1 MVGKLTG
8 NIKMT
13 NKILN
18 NSSILITGGTGSFG
32 HTFVPMTL
40 ARHNP
45 RRLVI
50 YSRDEMKQWEMAKL
64 YEHDKRV
71 RFFIGDV
78 RDKDRLSR
86 ALTGIDFVVH
96 AAATKIVPTAEYN
109 PFECVKTNI
118 NGAMNLIDACID
130 RGVKR
135 VVALSTDKA
144 SSPANLYGATKLA
157 SDKLFI
163 AGNSYS
169 GQEGTR
175 FAVVRYGNVMGSRG
189 SVIPFFI
196 TEAKKG
202 ILPITDTRMTR
213 FMITLEEGV
222 DLVCH
227 AFDDMKGGEI
237 YVKKIP
243 SMNILDLARAS
254 APDAKHEIVGIRP
267 GEKLHEQM
275 IGPEDAPHTYEYPE
289 YYKILPA
296 IHNWSQ
302 DPERISDGKL
312 VQSDFTYSSDN
323 NSDWMSVE
331 TLSSWITQNS
341 EKIGKI

>member
-1 MVGKLTG
+1 MLT
-8 NIKMT
+8 
-13 NKILN
+13 

-40 ARHNP
+40 AKYNP

-64 YEHDKRV
+64 YGDDERV

-78 RDKDRLSR
+78 RDKDRLVR
-86 ALTGIDFVVH
+86 ALNGIDFVVH

-109 PFECVKTNI
+109 PFECVKTNVF
-118 NGAMNLIDACID
+118 GAMNLIDACID
-130 RGVKR
+130 QGVKR

-144 SSPANLYGATKLA
+144 SSPANLYGATKLT

-169 GQEGTR
+169 GTNDTR

-196 TEAKKG
+196 TQADKG
-202 ILPITDTRMTR
+202 VLPITDARMTR
-213 FMITLEEGV
+213 FIITLEQGV
-222 DLVCH
+222 DLVFH
-227 AFDDMKGGEI
+227 AFDDMVGGEI

-243 SMNILDLARAS
+243 SMKVTDIAQTV
-254 APDAKHEIVGIRP
+254 APVAKQEIVGIRP

-275 IGPEDAPHTYEYPE
+275 IGPEDAPYTYEYPE
-289 YYKILPA
+289 HYKVLPA
-296 IHNWSQ
+296 IHNWSM
-302 DPERISDGKL
+302 DPARINGGSL
-312 VQSDFTYSSDN
+312 VEPEFTYCSDN
-323 NSDWMSVE
+323 NQEWMSIASLQ
-331 TLSSWITQNS
+331 TWIEQNR
-341 EKIGKI
+341 EHIGKI

>member
-1 MVGKLTG
+1 MLS
-8 NIKMT
+8 
-13 NKILN
+13 

-40 ARHNP
+40 AKYNP

-50 YSRDEMKQWEMAKL
+50 YSRDEMKQWEMAKN
-64 YEHDKRV
+64 YGDDPRV

-78 RDKDRLSR
+78 RDKDRLAR
-86 ALTGIDFVVH
+86 ALNGVDYVVH

-109 PFECVKTNI
+109 PFECVKTNVL
-118 NGAMNLIDACID
+118 GAMNLIDACID
-130 RGVKR
+130 QGVKR

-144 SSPANLYGATKLA
+144 SSPVNLYGATKLT

-169 GQEGTR
+169 GGADTR

-189 SVIPFFI
+189 SVIPFFLTL
-196 TEAKKG
+196 TEKG
-202 ILPITDTRMTR
+202 ALPITDERMTR

-222 DLVCH
+222 DLVWR
-227 AFDDMKGGEI
+227 AFEGMVGGEI

-243 SMNILDLARAS
+243 SMKVTDIAIAI
-254 APDAKHEIVGIRP
+254 APEAKHDIVGIRP

-275 IGPEDAPHTYEYPE
+275 ISYEDAPHTYEYKTF
-289 YYKILPA
+289 YKILPS
-296 IHNWSQ
+296 IHQWSD
-302 DPERISDGKL
+302 DPLRINGGKKVEL
-312 VQSDFTYSSDN
+312 DFTYCSDN
-323 NSDWMSVE
+323 NSEWMSIND
-331 TLSSWITQNS
+331 LRMWIQQNHN
-341 EKIGKI
+341 KIGKI

>member
-1 MVGKLTG
+1 M
-8 NIKMT
+8 
-13 NKILN
+13 LN

-32 HTFVPMTL
+32 HAFVPMTL
-40 ARHNP
+40 AKYNP

-50 YSRDEMKQWEMAKL
+50 FSRDEMKQWEMAKL
-64 YEHDKRV
+64 YQNDERV

-86 ALTGIDFVVH
+86 ALNDIDYVVH

-118 NGAMNLIDACID
+118 IGAMNLIDACID
-130 RGVKR
+130 QGVKR
-135 VVALSTDKA
+135 IVALSTDKA

-163 AGNSYS
+163 SGNSYS
-169 GQEGTR
+169 GQQNSR
-175 FAVVRYGNVMGSRG
+175 FSVVRYGNVMGSRG
-189 SVIPFFI
+189 SVIPFFLSQ
-196 TEAKKG
+196 ADKG
-202 ILPITDTRMTR
+202 VLPITDARMTR
-213 FMITLEEGV
+213 FMISLEEGV
-222 DLVCH
+222 DLVWQ
-227 AFDDMKGGEI
+227 AFDDMVGGEI

-243 SMNILDLARAS
+243 SMNISDVARAS
-254 APDAKHEIVGIRP
+254 VPDAQHEIVGIRP

-275 IGPEDAPHTYEYPE
+275 IGFEDAPHTYEYAE

-296 IHNWSQ
+296 IYNWSR
-302 DPERISDGKL
+302 DPSRISEGKL
-312 VQSDFTYSSDN
+312 VNPDFTYSSDN
-323 NSDWMSVE
+323 NPDWMSVE
-331 TLSSWITQNS
+331 TLTNWIAKNR

>member
-1 MVGKLTG
+1 M
-8 NIKMT
+8 
-13 NKILN
+13 LN

-32 HTFVPMTL
+32 HAFIPWTL
-40 ARHNP
+40 AKYDP

-64 YEHDKRV
+64 YQGDDRL

-78 RDKDRLSR
+78 RDKARLAR
-86 ALTGIDFVVH
+86 ALSGVDYVVH

-109 PFECVKTNI
+109 PFECVKTNVF
-118 NGAMNLIDACID
+118 GAMNLIDACID
-130 RGVKR
+130 QGVKR

-144 SSPANLYGATKLA
+144 SSPANLYGATKLT

-169 GQEGTR
+169 GNNDTR

-189 SVIPFFI
+189 SVIPFFLSL
-196 TEAKKG
+196 ADKG
-202 ILPITDTRMTR
+202 SLPITDTRMTR

-222 DLVCH
+222 DLVWH
-227 AFDDMKGGEI
+227 AFEDMVGGEI

-243 SMNILDLARAS
+243 SMKITDIAS
-254 APDAKHEIVGIRP
+254 SIAPDCIHEVVGVRP

-275 IGPEDAPHTYEYPE
+275 ISSEDAPHTYEYPE
-289 YYKILPA
+289 FYKILPA
-296 IHNWSQ
+296 IHDWSR
-302 DPERISDGKL
+302 DPARINGGAL
-312 VQSDFTYSSDN
+312 VSPDFTYCSN
-323 NSDWMSVE
+323 NNPEWMNIE
-331 TLSSWITQNS
+331 TLRAWIRQNQD
-341 EKIGKI
+341 KIGKI